1 MTGEAGART
10 KGETERERQFSKTS
24 LRNQHFRPTM
34 TSSYSAFSGLS
45 RKSVPSRCNSVWE
58 AWGTGARRTGQ
69 GERDATESG
78 VQTLWGHGILCSIL
92 SCKPLKALS
101 RGLI

>member
-10 KGETERERQFSKTS
+10 KGETERERVFSKTS

-34 TSSYSAFSGLS
+34 TSSYSAFPGLS
-45 RKSVPSRCNSVWE
+45 RKSVPSRRSRAWE

-69 GERDATESG
+69 GEGGAR
-78 VQTLWGHGILCSIL
+78 V
-92 SCKPLKALS
+92 
-101 RGLI
+101 RGPDTVGPWDFVFYSKL